1 MVSRPKRTSL
11 DPSSFERGKIAL
23 QTGKWDSVD
32 PEIRPMGMVL
42 QKLLEQVREPDRT
55 AVELVSMQG
64 MSLYEAAEMMEFDI
78 GYLAD
83 SKTIWRWA
91 KRGEKTLR
99 EMMRR
104 SGFYMEEDDGGD
116 SV

>member
-1 MVSRPKRTSL
+1 M
-11 DPSSFERGKIAL
+11 SFERGQIAR
-23 QTGKWDSVD
+23 QTAVYDDDEAEV
-32 PEIRPMGMVL
+32 RPLGLVL
-42 QKLLEQVREPDRT
+42 VQLLEQLSEPDRS

-64 MSLYEAAEMMEFDI
+64 MSLYEAAEIMESDL

-99 EMMRR
+99 QMMERA
-104 SGFYMEEDDGGD
+104 GFYEEDADA
-116 SV
+116 

>member
-1 MVSRPKRTSL
+1 MSRPKRTSL
-11 DPSSFERGKIAL
+11 DPGSFERGEIGR
-23 QTGKWDSVD
+23 QTAVYDNEEV
-32 PEIRPMGMVL
+32 EVRPMALVL
-42 QKLLEQVREPDRT
+42 QKLLEGVKEPDRT

-64 MSLYEAAEMMEFDI
+64 LSLYEAAEIMEFDL

-99 EMMRR
+99 QMMER
-104 SGFYMEEDDGGD
+104 SGFYKEEDDA
-116 SV
+116 

>member
-1 MVSRPKRTSL
+1 M
-11 DPSSFERGKIAL
+11 AL
-23 QTGKWDSVD
+23 
-32 PEIRPMGMVL
+32 VL
-42 QKLLEQVREPDRT
+42 QKLLEGVKEPDRT

-64 MSLYEAAEMMEFDI
+64 LSLYEAAEIMEFDL

-99 EMMRR
+99 QMMER
-104 SGFYMEEDDGGD
+104 SGFYKEEDDA
-116 SV
+116 

>member
-1 MVSRPKRTSL
+1 M
-11 DPSSFERGKIAL
+11 SFERGQIAR
-23 QTGKWDSVD
+23 QTAVYDDDEGEV
-32 PEIRPMGMVL
+32 RPLGLVL
-42 QKLLEQVREPDRT
+42 VQLLEQLSEPDRS

-64 MSLYEAAEMMEFDI
+64 MSLYEAAEIMESDL

-99 EMMRR
+99 QMMERA
-104 SGFYMEEDDGGD
+104 GFYKEDADA
-116 SV
+116 

>member
-1 MVSRPKRTSL
+1 VY
-11 DPSSFERGKIAL
+11 DNEE
-23 QTGKWDSVD
+23 V
-32 PEIRPMGMVL
+32 EVRPMALVL
-42 QKLLEQVREPDRT
+42 QKLLEGVKEPDRT

-64 MSLYEAAEMMEFDI
+64 LSLYEAAEIMEFDL

-99 EMMRR
+99 QMMER
-104 SGFYMEEDDGGD
+104 SGFYKEEDDA
-116 SV
+116 

>member
-1 MVSRPKRTSL
+1 LSRPKRTSL
-11 DPSSFERGKIAL
+11 DPRSFERGEIAR
-23 QTGKWDSVD
+23 QTAVWDEGEEEV
-32 PEIRPMGMVL
+32 RPLALVL
-42 QKLLEQVREPDRT
+42 VKLLEQLREPDRT

-64 MSLYEAAEMMEFDI
+64 LSLYEAAEIMECDL

-99 EMMRR
+99 QMMER
-104 SGFYMEEDDGGD
+104 SGFYKEEDDA
-116 SV
+116 

>member
-1 MVSRPKRTSL
+1 MAMLLVNLL
-11 DPSSFERGKIAL
+11 DQL
-23 QTGKWDSVD
+23 
-32 PEIRPMGMVL
+32 
-42 QKLLEQVREPDRT
+42 REPDRT

-64 MSLYEAAEMMEFDI
+64 LSLYEAAEIMECDL

-99 EMMRR
+99 QTMER
-104 SGFYMEEDDGGD
+104 SGFYKEDEDD
-116 SV
+116 

>member
-1 MVSRPKRTSL
+1 MSRPKRTSL
-11 DPSSFERGKIAL
+11 DPRSFDRGEIGRQTAVWDEEDQEVRPVAL
-23 QTGKWDSVD
+23 VAA
-32 PEIRPMGMVL
+32 
-42 QKLLEQVREPDRT
+42 KLLEQVREPDRT

-64 MSLYEAAEMMEFDI
+64 MSLYEAAEIMETDL

-99 EMMRR
+99 QIMERN
-104 SGFYMEEDDGGD
+104 GFYQEDDD
-116 SV
+116 A